1 MNKTELIALCKKD
14 NPKIISIVNGEEIEL
29 TGAEYEAACEQ
40 WAEMRL
46 QQIAYEAE
54 QEALKQVE
62 AASKATAEAKL
73 EALGLTPDDFK
84 ALGL

>member
-29 TGAEYEAACEQ
+29 TGAEYETACEQ

-54 QEALKQVE
+54 QEVLTQAE
-62 AASKATAEAKL
+62 AAKKAAAEAKL
-73 EALGLTPDDFK
+73 AALGLTADDLK
-84 ALGL
+84 VLGL